1 MRIAIAGLSL
11 ESVSFLPVPTTL
23 EDFRRTESAGA
34 AMLTD
39 HRGTNTVI
47 GGFIKVLEAE
57 GAEIVPILTA
67 EGGAAGPATD
77 EAFTHY
83 IDRICAEL
91 AAAGTLDG
99 VLLHPHG
106 AMTTTTRLDPDRE
119 FVERVR
125 GVVGRGTRLVVAL
138 DYHGNIDASWLP
150 LVDGLFGYHYS
161 PHIDMGA
168 TGERAASCLVRTLR
182 GEIRPVMAIAKPGVM
197 VPSIFS
203 ATDIAPL
210 SDIVRESVDM
220 PGRTPG
226 LLDVSIFAGFSY
238 ADVPN
243 CGFTA
248 VAVADG
254 NEKLAK
260 ATAKLFSARLRG
272 EREALMHRDA
282 VHGLKDGVDRAVE
295 LAKTAKKPVVL
306 LEHADRMND
315 STYILRE
322 VLARGLTRVA
332 IPFLCDP
339 AAAAAAMQAG
349 VGATVTLDVG
359 SDSSPRAGG
368 KVRLTGKVLYAQP
381 TIFTR
386 TGPVGRG
393 DRTDLGPTAVIDANG
408 VVVSVVTHQTTA
420 IDRAPFEQFGLRP
433 EDFAI
438 IVLRSK
444 THFRAVYEPLAEAIL
459 IVDTP
464 DWGPADLTTLPYRQV
479 PTGSVYPFSDP
490 A

>member
-11 ESVSFLPVPTTL
+11 ESVSFLPVPTTR
-23 EDFRRTESAGA
+23 EDFGRTESAGPA
-34 AMLTD
+34 LIAGS
-39 HRGTNTVI
+39 RGTNTVM

-57 GAEIVPILTA
+57 GAEIVPILHA

-77 EAFTHY
+77 DAFTHY

-91 AAAGTLDG
+91 AAAGPLDG

-119 FVERVR
+119 FIERVR
-125 GVVGRGTRLVVAL
+125 GTIGRATKLVVAA
-138 DYHGNIDASWLP
+138 DYHGNIDESWLP

-168 TGERAASCLVRTLR
+168 TGERAATCIVRTLR
-182 GEIRPVMAIAKPGVM
+182 GEIRPVVAIAKPGIM

-210 SDIVRESVDM
+210 SDIVRDSVEM
-220 PGRTPG
+220 PARTPG

-254 NEKLAK
+254 NAALAR
-260 ATAKLFSARLRG
+260 ATAQWFSARLHG
-272 EREALMHRDA
+272 EREALMHRNA
-282 VHGLKDGVDRAVE
+282 VYGLQDGIDRAVE
-295 LAKTAKKPVVL
+295 LSKTATKPIVL

-322 VLARGLTRVA
+322 VLARGLQRVA
-332 IPFLCDP
+332 VPFLCDP
-339 AAAAAAMQAG
+339 GAAAAAMAAG
-349 VGATVTLDVG
+349 IGATVTLDVG
-359 SDSSPRAGG
+359 SESSPRAGG

-381 TIFTR
+381 TVFTR

-393 DRTDLGPTAVIDANG
+393 DSMDLGPTAVIDAG
-408 VVVSVVTHQTTA
+408 GIVVSVTTHQTTA

-444 THFRAVYEPLAEAIL
+444 THFRAVYEPLSEAIL

-479 PTGSVYPFSDP
+479 PTDSIYPFSDT
-490 A
+490 

>member
-1 MRIAIAGLSL
+1 MRIAIAGFSL
-11 ESVSFLPVPTTL
+11 ESVSFLPDPVTI
-23 EDFRRTESAGA
+23 EEFRRAETAGA
-34 AMLTD
+34 AILPRF
-39 HRGTNTVI
+39 RGTNTVL
-47 GGFIKVLEAE
+47 GGFIKVLEEA
-57 GAEIVPILTA
+57 GAEIVPILTT
-67 EGGAAGPATD
+67 EGGAAGPAAD
-77 EAFTHY
+77 DAFVHY
-83 IDRICAEL
+83 VDRICAGL
-91 AAAGTLDG
+91 AAAGKLDG
-99 VLLHPHG
+99 VLIHPHG
-106 AMTTTTRLDPDRE
+106 AMTTPTRLDPDRE

-125 GVVGRGTRLVVAL
+125 GTIGRATKLVVAL
-138 DYHGNIDASWLP
+138 DYHGNIDAAWLP

-161 PHIDMGA
+161 PHTDMGT
-168 TGERAASCLVRTLR
+168 TGERAATCLVRTLR
-182 GEIRPVMAIAKPGVM
+182 GEIRPVVALAKPGIM

-210 SDIVRESVDM
+210 SDIVRDSVAL
-220 PGRTPG
+220 PAQTQG

-248 VAVADG
+248 VAVADT
-254 NEKLAK
+254 NLPLAQ
-260 ATAKLFSARLRG
+260 ATADLFSARLAG
-272 EREALMHRDA
+272 QREALMHRDA
-282 VHGLKDGVDRAVE
+282 VLSVERGVDRAVA
-295 LAKTAKKPVVL
+295 LARIATKPVVL

-315 STYILRE
+315 STYVLRE
-322 VLARGLTRVA
+322 ILKRGLTKVA
-332 IPFLCDP
+332 VPFLCDP
-339 AAAAAAMQAG
+339 GAAAAAMAAG

-381 TIFTR
+381 TEFIR

-393 DRTDLGPTAVIDANG
+393 GRTDLGPVAVIDAGG
-408 VVVSVVTHQTTA
+408 VVISVTTNQTTA
-420 IDRAPFEQFGLRP
+420 IDRAPFEQFGLKP

-444 THFRAVYEPLAEAIL
+444 THFRAVYEPLSEAIL

-479 PTGSVYPFSDP
+479 PTNHTYPFT

>member
-1 MRIAIAGLSL
+1 M
-11 ESVSFLPVPTTL
+11 
-23 EDFRRTESAGA
+23 
-34 AMLTD
+34 
-39 HRGTNTVI
+39 

-57 GAEIVPILTA
+57 GAEIVPLVTA

-91 AAAGTLDG
+91 AGAGKLDG
-99 VLLHPHG
+99 VLIHPHG

-125 GVVGRGTRLVVAL
+125 GVVGRATRLVVAL
-138 DYHGNIDASWLP
+138 DYHGNIDESWVP

-161 PHIDMGA
+161 PHTDTGT
-168 TGERAASCLVRTLR
+168 TGERAATCLVRTLR
-182 GEIRPVMAIAKPGVM
+182 GEIRPVIGIAKPGVM

-210 SDIVRESVDM
+210 SDIVRDSVEM
-220 PGRTPG
+220 PAHTPG
-226 LLDVSIFAGFSY
+226 LLDVSVFAGFSY

-243 CGFTA
+243 CGFA
-248 VAVADG
+248 VVAVADG
-254 NEKLAK
+254 NAPLAE
-260 ATAKLFSARLRG
+260 AAAQLFSARISG
-272 EREALMHRDA
+272 QREALMHRDA
-282 VHGLKDGVDRAVE
+282 VFSLQEGVDRAVA
-295 LAKTAKKPVVL
+295 LAKTATKPVVL

-322 VLARGLTRVA
+322 VLARGLTSVA
-332 IPFLCDP
+332 VPFLCDP
-339 AAAAAAMQAG
+339 GAAAAAMAAG
-349 VGATVTLDVG
+349 VGATITVDVG

-386 TGPVGRG
+386 TGPVARG
-393 DRTDLGPTAVIDANG
+393 ASMDLGPTAVIDAG
-408 VVVSVVTHQTTA
+408 GIVVSVTTHQTTA
-420 IDRAPFEQFGLRP
+420 IDRAPFEQFGLKP

-444 THFRAVYEPLAEAIL
+444 THFRAVYEPLAETIL

-479 PTGSVYPFSDP
+479 PTDRIYPFSE
-490 A
+490 

>member
-11 ESVSFLPVPTTL
+11 ESVSFLPVPTTR
-23 EDFRRTESAGA
+23 EDFRRTEAAGP
-34 AMLTD
+34 AMLGRF
-39 HRGTNTVI
+39 RGTNTVM
-47 GGFIKVLEAE
+47 GGFIKVLEE
-57 GAEIVPILTA
+57 MGAEIVPIVTA

-83 IDRICAEL
+83 IDRICAGL
-91 AAAGTLDG
+91 TAAGPLDG

-125 GVVGRGTRLVVAL
+125 GVVGRATKLVVAL
-138 DYHGNIDASWLP
+138 DYHGNIDESWIP

-161 PHIDMGA
+161 PHTDTGA
-168 TGERAASCLVRTLR
+168 TGERAATCLVRTLR
-182 GEIRPVMAIAKPGVM
+182 GEIRPVVAIAKPGVM

-210 SDIVRESVDM
+210 SDIVRDSVEM
-220 PGRTPG
+220 PGHTPG
-226 LLDVSIFAGFSY
+226 LLDVSVFAGFSY

-243 CGFTA
+243 CGFAA

-260 ATAKLFSARLRG
+260 ATAKLFSARIRG
-272 EREALMHRDA
+272 QREALMHRDA

-295 LAKTAKKPVVL
+295 LAKTATKPVVL

-322 VLARGLTRVA
+322 VVDRGLTRVA
-332 IPFLCDP
+332 VPFLCDP
-339 AAAAAAMQAG
+339 GAAAAAMRAG
-349 VGATVTLDVG
+349 VGATVTVDVG

-368 KVRLTGKVLYAQP
+368 KVRLTGRVLYAQP

-386 TGPVGRG
+386 TGPVARG
-393 DRTDLGPTAVIDANG
+393 ASMDLGPTAVIDANG
-408 VVVSVVTHQTTA
+408 IVVSVTTHQTTA

-444 THFRAVYEPLAEAIL
+444 THFRAVYEPLSEAIL

-479 PTGSVYPFSDP
+479 PTNKVYPFSEG
-490 A
+490 